1 MNFDKYYANTLKLT
15 KSSVDLSTFAVQY
28 NYLNTDIYENT

>member
-15 KSSVDLSTFAVQY
+15 KSGVDLSTFAVQY